1 MLNKN
6 HMEKE
11 IADLYEIKQR
21 YLNFV
26 KKSSVDKFRN
36 NFLNQKHVINR
47 KSYDSTKIGIEN
59 NLVYFGD

>member
-6 HMEKE
+6 HMEEE